1 MKLNPEEFAL
11 VPANKPEST
20 DLSQYSD
27 QNDNTQNERKDI
39 QISVNLSPKAIII
52 SHCIDLAGQALT
64 TLNSIVTEC
73 QKTKQ
78 IQAIAMTR
86 IREAEEQTE
95 RVKYQELY
103 QTERAKEQY
112 LAEIEIAKIN
122 LEKDLAEIEREKE
135 MLLYDE
141 RKFNKAFESLKDIIN
156 NLLSINY
163 RYISEDYSDNF
174 DYIYKLNDQLI
185 QLAGK
190 VVELYNGKT
199 EV

>member
-20 DLSQYSD
+20 DLSQFSE
-27 QNDNTQNERKDI
+27 QNDNTQNEKKDI

-52 SHCIDLAGQALT
+52 SHCIDLAGQVVQTAGI
-64 TLNSIVTEC
+64 IVAERER
-73 QKTKQ
+73 TKQ
-78 IQAIAMTR
+78 IQAIAMTK

-95 RVKYQELY
+95 RVRYQELY

-122 LEKDLAEIEREKE
+122 LVKDLAEIEREKE
-135 MLLYDE
+135 ELIYDE
-141 RKFNKAFESLKDIIN
+141 RKFNKAFEPLKDIIN
-156 NLLSINY
+156 NLLSINH
-163 RYISEDYSDNF
+163 RYISESCSDNF
-174 DYIYKLNDQLI
+174 DYIYKFNEQLI
-185 QLAGK
+185 QLAGI